1 MKIYTEEQL
10 QEAYNRGHMDGKLNN
25 TDYSITDGFKP
36 IELPSH
42 RDITERANQQVDK
55 TIDNYFVG
63 FAACSEYYEQILRQL
78 PIIKTNGTSTSQVDT
93 NEIRN

>member
-1 MKIYTEEQL
+1 MKLYTEEQL
-10 QEAYNRGHMDGKLNN
+10 QEAYNRGLMDGRLNN
-25 TDYSITDGFKP
+25 VDYSIPDGFKP

-63 FAACSEYYEQILRQL
+63 FAACSEYYEQIFK
-78 PIIKTNGTSTSQVDT
+78 INKS
-93 NEIRN
+93 